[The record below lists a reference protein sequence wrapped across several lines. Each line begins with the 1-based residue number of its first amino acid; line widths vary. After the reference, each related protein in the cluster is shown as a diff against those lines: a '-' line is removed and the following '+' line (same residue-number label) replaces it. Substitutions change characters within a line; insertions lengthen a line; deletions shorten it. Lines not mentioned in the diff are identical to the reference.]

1 MKYSDETLMAYADG
15 ELGEPERSEIER
27 ALRGDAEL
35 AARVARH
42 RALRQD
48 VFGAFAGVLDEPV
61 PARLRVVAGGAA
73 APAQQKVVQL
83 DSARAAR
90 RAPQPERARSS
101 WAQWGGMA
109 AALVIGVFA
118 GILGVQG
125 MQGMQGEQLAAL
137 DQQGGALVAHGQ
149 LERALTQQLASAGIG
164 AGAVQIG
171 VSFVD
176 KGGRF
181 CRSFQVGGSA
191 GLACREGAQW
201 QLPLLAGSAAGN
213 AGPYRQAG
221 SAMPPAVLDAIDE
234 RIAGQALDANAERAA
249 QQRGWI
255 R

>member
-42 RALRQD
+42 RALRED

-61 PARLRVVAGGAA
+61 PARLRVVAGSAA

-83 DSARAAR
+83 DQARAGR
-90 RAPQPERARSS
+90 KAPQPQRARWS

-109 AALVIGVFA
+109 ASLVIGVFA
-118 GILGVQG
+118 GVLGV
-125 MQGMQGEQLAAL
+125 QGMQGEQLAAL
-137 DQQGGALVAHGQ
+137 DQQGGALVAQGQ
-149 LERALTQQLASAGIG
+149 LERALTQQLASAGNS
-164 AGAVQIG
+164 AGPVQIG

-181 CRSFQVGGSA
+181 CRSFQVGASA

-201 QLPLLAGSAAGN
+201 RLPLLAGSAAGN
-213 AGPYRQAG
+213 AGAYRQAG

-234 RIAGQALDANAERAA
+234 RIAGQALDANGERAA
-249 QQRGWI
+249 QQRGWV